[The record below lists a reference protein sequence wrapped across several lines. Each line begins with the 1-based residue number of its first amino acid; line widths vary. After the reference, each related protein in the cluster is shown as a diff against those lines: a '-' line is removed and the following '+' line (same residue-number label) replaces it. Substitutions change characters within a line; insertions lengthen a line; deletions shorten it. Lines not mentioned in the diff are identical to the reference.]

1 MFSTPELC
9 HSALVDLFK
18 EPHNYDLPEGF
29 TRRWEKYKASRK
41 IDEGKKR
48 LTGALATEGAD
59 ALSVSGYKGLAF
71 LAFMAERFYV
81 SAFLVL
87 AWNIMTRSM
96 NTSELRL
103 RHMWGMYFQSVYDNY
118 FMKSNPRGTTPGKRR
133 RKL

>member
-1 MFSTPELC
+1 MNLHFKKGKLKMFSTPELC

-59 ALSVSGYKGLAF
+59 ALSVSGYKAHLI
-71 LAFMAERFYV
+71 Y
-81 SAFLVL
+81 
-87 AWNIMTRSM
+87 
-96 NTSELRL
+96 RL
-103 RHMWGMYFQSVYDNY
+103 LCGYPPTLPASYAL
-118 FMKSNPRGTTPGKRR
+118 SKRA
-133 RKL
+133 LT